1 MINYNS
7 NENNLHKWRRIAKRI
22 IQFFRFIKIPVLR
35 VRFLNRIN
43 QFTYKEL
50 TDYDTNKTH
59 EDLLFLDDIKRYQE
73 VFNTFIS
80 FGFVWQD
87 KEFHLAKLKAN
98 YIYDYYI
105 STPEAIAKT
114 NIPID
119 TISFISNRI
128 NSSRIFSSLI
138 YLNLFND
145 AEKFLMEKLLM
156 IYMRE
161 DLNCFTIITKKLS
174 IPILNQFTTDE
185 KSKSIRSNIKPQY
198 DEIMIPNWT
207 YSTGLGFVYNPV
219 REKNKKLIKR
229 TIRKTTK
236 DVDSMIK
243 LNHNPSNEI
252 NLLNSTLPTSLISID
267 HSSKPISYNNQQD
280 IKNPNTRRNSSSYGY
295 RSQHLWPQNC
305 RLNIQETDVKQC
317 RCSFSIDY
325 ETQTTYIFL
334 EADTYMHHLYNSLGT
349 TLPITRVSLTNAF
362 SGNYHCILYPVVTYP
377 TFALWMK
384 SIAFFYYSAP

>member
-1 MINYNS
+1 MS
-7 NENNLHKWRRIAKRI
+7 LHKWRRIAKRI

-35 VRFLNRIN
+35 VRFLSRIN

-73 VFNTFIS
+73 VFNTFIT

-105 STPEAIAKT
+105 STPETIAKT

-119 TISFISNRI
+119 TVSFISNRI

-185 KSKSIRSNIKPQY
+185 KPKSIRSNIKPQY

-207 YSTGLGFVYNPV
+207 YSTGLGIVYNPI

-229 TIRKTTK
+229 NIRNTTK

-243 LNHNPSNEI
+243 LNYNTSNEI

-267 HSSKPISYNNQQD
+267 HSSKPFSYNNGQH
-280 IKNPNTRRNSSSYGY
+280 IKNPNTQRNSSSYGY
-295 RSQHLWPQNC
+295 RCNNVFNKYTFDKRQFSQ
-305 RLNIQETDVKQC
+305 K
-317 RCSFSIDY
+317 
-325 ETQTTYIFL
+325 IFICKV
-334 EADTYMHHLYNSLGT
+334 HSSSLSYDFHG
-349 TLPITRVSLTNAF
+349 
-362 SGNYHCILYPVVTYP
+362 
-377 TFALWMK
+377 
-384 SIAFFYYSAP
+384 SIAKNETPYRMAYKQ

>member
-1 MINYNS
+1 MS
-7 NENNLHKWRRIAKRI
+7 LHKWRRIAKRI

-73 VFNTFIS
+73 VFSTFIS

-87 KEFHLAKLKAN
+87 KEFHLAKLKAH

-114 NIPID
+114 NIPTD

-145 AEKFLMEKLLM
+145 AEKFLTEKLLM

-161 DLNCFTIITKKLS
+161 DLNCFTIITQKLS

-185 KSKSIRSNIKPQY
+185 KPKSIRSNIKPQY

-207 YSTGLGFVYNPV
+207 YSTGLGIVYNPI
-219 REKNKKLIKR
+219 REKNKKIIKR

-236 DVDSMIK
+236 DVDSIIK
-243 LNHNPSNEI
+243 LNHNPSVI
-252 NLLNSTLPTSLISID
+252 NIS
-267 HSSKPISYNNQQD
+267 
-280 IKNPNTRRNSSSYGY
+280 
-295 RSQHLWPQNC
+295 
-305 RLNIQETDVKQC
+305 
-317 RCSFSIDY
+317 
-325 ETQTTYIFL
+325 
-334 EADTYMHHLYNSLGT
+334 
-349 TLPITRVSLTNAF
+349 
-362 SGNYHCILYPVVTYP
+362 
-377 TFALWMK
+377 
-384 SIAFFYYSAP
+384 